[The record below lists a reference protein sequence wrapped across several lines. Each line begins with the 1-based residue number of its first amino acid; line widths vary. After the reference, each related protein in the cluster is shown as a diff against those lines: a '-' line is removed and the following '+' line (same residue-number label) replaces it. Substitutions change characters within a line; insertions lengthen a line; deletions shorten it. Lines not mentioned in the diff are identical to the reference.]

1 MSKSHLFLKNEFG
14 ISRIFNQTRGRD
26 DEEEFSEDEKNY
38 SQQRESLHC
47 CRIEFDQALE
57 NRHNS
62 RTANIL
68 VEHFDLL
75 SIDFLKIADRAL
87 VERYCRVYGLSD
99 LNYSNMNQ
107 TVLFAISDEKRFNEV
122 FMTQVDSFVSE
133 DNNAITEYK
142 PLTLMAGFHYW
153 SSDSMK
159 SFGFTCGDAYDVL
172 LELVESSPKIVSKH
186 YNMVKALEEYLC
198 RNRITYKKIESGIYQ
213 LDFIPK
219 DELEILLDN
228 FDVIQRI
235 QSLYT
240 TRVRPNAF
248 GELKRVTDATLN
260 LLEGAPTIGVIDT
273 GVQRLAVLE
282 PILEQD
288 GFDLVDNNTPH
299 PYEIDLGS
307 DSSHGTTVATLAAF
321 GNNFYRNID
330 ANVVD
335 VDAKIFSIKVQSG
348 ETGLVNIAN
357 IKDAIIRAHT
367 NYGIRI
373 FNLSMSVRGKSF
385 NQDISTYAYILD
397 ELAYAHDLLIF
408 ISVGNLSV
416 DDIECMQ
423 VVAADSNTSDKAK
436 RFLHYPNHYYNPFVT
451 LEETECCHDGECM
464 NLCEP
469 SESMNNMSVGAIA
482 ESYNP
487 NHGTHGLSFGREF
500 PAFYSRKYY
509 VDYNSLINGTRFKN
523 NQKNKNLFKPDI
535 VMPGGDQLEVE
546 SRMLVLAPRI
556 DGSGLRIE
564 QNSGTSYATPL
575 AANIAAKI
583 IRKYPNLN
591 MQSVKALIINSA
603 EPINKHYL
611 KDTINE
617 LKTLDNNS
625 YPNVDSEEKKQL
637 SRKYSEERLS
647 KYISGHGVPN
657 ISKCIDSDDNRCT
670 FVIEGAID
678 FDSHKVVN
686 LNIPD
691 YLVQYSK
698 KDAVLTLTATLCYK
712 FDPNRTD
719 VLSYCPLHIAFNF
732 GNSMNHDDP
741 KKNAEEYATRRAS
754 NDKDRMAIKST
765 VCSWS
770 DDFYPASSK
779 MFSNVQKMSLNIS
792 RDEIVKV
799 QNQISIIF
807 RCTGREGLEE
817 TNNPFSFVLTIEQK
831 HSAELDG
838 NSLYDSLE
846 QINHVEAIAQA
857 VLEAEV

>member
-14 ISRIFNQTRGRD
+14 VSRRFNRTRGRD
-26 DEEEFSEDEKNY
+26 DEKDFSEDEKNY
-38 SQQRESLHC
+38 CQQRENFHR
-47 CRIEFDQALE
+47 CRIEFNQALE
-57 NRHNS
+57 SRHNS
-62 RTANIL
+62 RAANIS
-68 VEHFDLL
+68 VEHFDVL

-87 VERYCRVYGLSD
+87 VESYCRVYGLSD
-99 LNYSNMNQ
+99 LYYSNMNQ
-107 TVLFAISDEKRFNEV
+107 TVLFAISDEERFNKV
-122 FMTQVDSFVSE
+122 FMTDIDSFVSE
-133 DNNAITEYK
+133 ENNASTEYK

-153 SSDSMK
+153 GSDSMK
-159 SFGFTCGDAYDVL
+159 SFGFTDSEAYDLL
-172 LELVESSPKIVSKH
+172 LELVKSSPKIVLKH
-186 YNMVKALEEYLC
+186 RNMVDALEKYLL
-198 RNRITYKKIESGIYQ
+198 RKHITYKRIESGIYQ
-213 LDFIPK
+213 IDFISK
-219 DELEILLDN
+219 DDLKILLDN

-240 TRVRPNAF
+240 VRVLPNAF
-248 GELKRVTDATLN
+248 GERERVTDATLK

-273 GVQRLAVLE
+273 GVQRLAVLDS
-282 PILEQD
+282 ILEQD
-288 GFDLVDNNTPH
+288 GIDLVDNNTPR
-299 PYEIDLGS
+299 PYAIDLSS

-321 GNNFYRNID
+321 GNNFYRNIA

-335 VDAKIFSIKVQSG
+335 ADAKIFSIKVQSG
-348 ETGLVNIAN
+348 ETGLVNIAK
-357 IKDAIIRAHT
+357 IKDAIIKAHT

-373 FNLSMSVRGKSF
+373 FNLSMSVRGKSY

-397 ELAYAHDLLIF
+397 ELAYEHDLLIF

-416 DDIECMQ
+416 DDIENMQ
-423 VVAADSNTSDKAK
+423 IVAADSNTSDKVK
-436 RFLHYPNHYYNPFVT
+436 RFLKYPNHYYNPFVT
-451 LEETECCHDGECM
+451 LEETKCHDDECL

-487 NHGTHGLSFGREF
+487 NHVHGLSFGREF
-500 PAFYSRKYY
+500 PAYYSRKYY
-509 VDYNSLINGTRFKN
+509 MDYNSLINGTRFKN

-535 VMPGGDQLEVE
+535 VMPGGDQLDVG

-591 MQSVKALIINSA
+591 IQSVKALIINSA

-611 KDTINE
+611 GDTINE
-617 LKTLDNNS
+617 LKTLDNNL
-625 YPNVDSEEKKQL
+625 YPYVDRKVKNQL
-637 SRKYSEERLS
+637 SKKYSEERLS

-657 ISKCIDSDDNRCT
+657 ISKCIDSDNNRCT
-670 FVIEGAID
+670 FVIEDTIA

-691 YLVQYSK
+691 YLVQYSRR
-698 KDAVLTLTATLCYK
+698 DAVLTLTATLCYK
-712 FDPNRTD
+712 FNPKRTD

-732 GNSMNHDDP
+732 GNSMNHDNP
-741 KKNAEEYATRRAS
+741 QKNAEEYATRRAS

-792 RDEIVKV
+792 SDEIVKI

-817 TNNPFSFVLTIEQK
+817 TNNPFSFVLTIEQN
-831 HSAELDG
+831 HSAELNG
-838 NSLYDSLE
+838 NSLYDGLE

-857 VLEAEV
+857 ALEAEV